1 MTSFPRT
8 PHSHLAFLQKLT
20 SCATPLL
27 ITALT
32 VLLPQMAA
40 AGAWTLGQ
48 GHIWSKV
55 TVMSLS
61 TNEHYDNDGNVG
73 EIPARYQSQ
82 QVYFDVYYGLNDRID
97 VGVKIP
103 YISNEFVDVSPEHPF
118 YGAADKKDSG
128 LGDIRGVAKI
138 NLVNSEDL
146 VGTLKLEFKAPMGE
160 YREVPEAL
168 SITGGQW
175 DFEVVAQLGRSFY
188 PVPVYGNVDLGYR
201 LRGEYADPN
210 PSDAGGV
217 DRTYTPGAEF
227 VFNAEAGYSPMD
239 KLLVALKYE
248 SIIGAEYDTIKNPP
262 AGGNINSPP
271 EDRVETLNQSV
282 SYLAPTVLVG
292 LHPSVSLEAQARMT
306 VSGSRY
312 FAGST
317 YGVGLSFTAALI
329 EQLVR
334 QGTP

>member
-8 PHSHLAFLQKLT
+8 ANMCIEFLHQKLT
-20 SCATPLL
+20 PHVIPLL
-27 ITALT
+27 IVALS
-32 VLLPQMAA
+32 VLLPQMAS
-40 AGAWTLGQ
+40 AGAWTLGKGQ
-48 GHIWSKV
+48 VWSKI
-55 TVMSLS
+55 TYMSLS
-61 TNEHYDNDGNVG
+61 TNEHYGNDGNVG
-73 EIPARYQSQ
+73 EIPARYKSQ
-82 QVYFDVYYGLNDRID
+82 QVYFDVYYGLHDRID

-103 YISNEFVDVSPEHPF
+103 YISNEFVDVSPDHPF
-118 YGAADKKDSG
+118 HGAPDKKDSG
-128 LGDIRGVAKI
+128 LGDVRGVAKI
-138 NLVNSEDL
+138 NLVQRADL
-146 VGTLKLEFKAPMGE
+146 VGTLKLGFKVPMGE

-175 DFEVVAQLGRSFY
+175 DFDVVAQLGRSFW
-188 PVPVYGNVDLGYR
+188 PVPMYGNVDLGYR

-248 SIIGAEYDTIKNPP
+248 SIIGAEYDTINNPP
-262 AGGNINSPP
+262 AGSQ
-271 EDRVETLNQSV
+271 VETLNQSV
-282 SYLAPTVLVG
+282 SYLVPTVLVG
-292 LHPSVSLEAQARMT
+292 LHPGVSLEAQARMT

>member
-1 MTSFPRT
+1 MISSSRT
-8 PHSHLAFLQKLT
+8 TNSYLEFLHQKPT
-20 SCATPLL
+20 RRVTPLL
-27 ITALT
+27 IVALSI
-32 VLLPQMAA
+32 LLPQMAS
-40 AGAWTLGQ
+40 AGAWTLGKGQ
-48 GHIWSKV
+48 VWSKI
-55 TVMSLS
+55 TYMSLS

-73 EIPARYQSQ
+73 EIPARYKSQ

-103 YISNEFVDVSPEHPF
+103 YISNEFVDVSPDHPF
-118 YGAADKKDSG
+118 SGAPDKKDSG
-128 LGDIRGVAKI
+128 LGDVRGVAKI
-138 NLVNSEDL
+138 NLVNSADL
-146 VGTLKLEFKAPMGE
+146 VGTLKLGFKAPMGE

-175 DFEVVAQLGRSFY
+175 DFDVVAQLGRSFW

-201 LRGEYADPN
+201 LRGEYTDSN

-248 SIIGAEYDTIKNPP
+248 SIIGVEYDTINNPP
-262 AGGNINSPP
+262 AGSQ
-271 EDRVETLNQSV
+271 VETLNQSV

-292 LHPSVSLEAQARMT
+292 LHPNVSLEAQARMT

-317 YGVGLSFTAALI
+317 YGVGLSFTADLI
-329 EQLVR
+329 EQVVR

>member
-1 MTSFPRT
+1 MTSFSRT
-8 PHSHLAFLQKLT
+8 ANMCIEFLRQKLT
-20 SCATPLL
+20 RRVTPLL
-27 ITALT
+27 IVALS
-32 VLLPQMAA
+32 VLLPQMAS
-40 AGAWTLGQ
+40 AGAWTLGKGQ
-48 GHIWSKV
+48 VWSKI
-55 TVMSLS
+55 TYMSLS

-73 EIPARYQSQ
+73 QIPARYKSQ

-97 VGVKIP
+97 VGLKIP

-128 LGDIRGVAKI
+128 LGDVRGVAKI
-138 NLVNSEDL
+138 NLVNSADL
-146 VGTLKLEFKAPMGE
+146 VGTLKLGFKAPMGE

-175 DFEVVAQLGRSFY
+175 DFEVIAQLGRSFY

-201 LRGEYADPN
+201 LRGEYTDSN

-248 SIIGAEYDTIKNPP
+248 SIIGSEYDTINNPP
-262 AGGNINSPP
+262 AGSK
-271 EDRVETLNQSV
+271 VETLNQSV
-282 SYLAPTVLVG
+282 AYLAPTVLVG

-317 YGVGLSFTAALI
+317 YGVGLSFTADLI
-329 EQLVR
+329 EQVVR

>member
-1 MTSFPRT
+1 MTSFLRT
-8 PHSHLAFLQKLT
+8 TIVCLEFLHQKLT
-20 SCATPLL
+20 RRVTPLL
-27 ITALT
+27 IVALSI
-32 VLLPQMAA
+32 LLPQMAS
-40 AGAWTLGQ
+40 AGAWTLEKGQ
-48 GHIWSKV
+48 VWSKI
-55 TVMSLS
+55 TYMSLS

-73 EIPARYQSQ
+73 QIPARYKSQ

-97 VGVKIP
+97 VGLKIP

-118 YGAADKKDSG
+118 YGAADKKDLG
-128 LGDIRGVAKI
+128 LGDVRGVAKI
-138 NLVNSEDL
+138 NLVNSADL
-146 VGTLKLEFKAPMGE
+146 VGTLKLGFKAPMGE

-175 DFEVVAQLGRSFY
+175 DFEVIAQLGRSFY

-201 LRGEYADPN
+201 LRGEYTDSN

-248 SIIGAEYDTIKNPP
+248 SIIGSEYDTINNPP
-262 AGGNINSPP
+262 AGSK
-271 EDRVETLNQSV
+271 VETLNQSV
-282 SYLAPTVLVG
+282 AYLAPTVLVG

-317 YGVGLSFTAALI
+317 YGVGLSFTADLI
-329 EQLVR
+329 EQVVR

>member
-8 PHSHLAFLQKLT
+8 TNVCLEFLHQKLT
-20 SCATPLL
+20 RRITPLL
-27 ITALT
+27 IVSLS
-32 VLLPQMAA
+32 VLMPQMAS
-40 AGAWTLGQ
+40 AGAWTLGKGQ
-48 GHIWSKV
+48 VWSKI
-55 TVMSLS
+55 TAMSLS

-73 EIPARYQSQ
+73 EIPARYKSQ

-103 YISNEFVDVSPEHPF
+103 YISNEFVDVSPDHPF
-118 YGAADKKDSG
+118 SKAPDKKDSG
-128 LGDIRGVAKI
+128 LGDVRGVAKI
-138 NLVNSEDL
+138 NLVQSADL
-146 VGTLKLEFKAPMGE
+146 VGTLKLGFKAPIGE

-175 DFEVVAQLGRSFY
+175 DFDVVAQLGRSFW

-227 VFNAEAGYSPMD
+227 IFNAEAGYSPMD

-248 SIIGAEYDTIKNPP
+248 SIIGAEYDTINNPP
-262 AGGNINSPP
+262 AGSQ
-271 EDRVETLNQSV
+271 VETLNQSV

-292 LHPSVSLEAQARMT
+292 LHPNVSLEAQARMT

-317 YGVGLSFTAALI
+317 YGVGLSFTADLI

-334 QGTP
+334 QGSP

>member
-8 PHSHLAFLQKLT
+8 TNVCLEFLHQKLT
-20 SCATPLL
+20 RHVTPLL
-27 ITALT
+27 IVALSI
-32 VLLPQMAA
+32 LLPQMAS
-40 AGAWTLGQ
+40 AGAWTLGKGQ
-48 GHIWSKV
+48 VWSKI
-55 TVMSLS
+55 TYMSLS

-73 EIPARYQSQ
+73 EIPARYKSQ

-118 YGAADKKDSG
+118 YGAPDKKDSG
-128 LGDIRGVAKI
+128 LGDVRGVAKI
-138 NLVNSEDL
+138 NLVQSADL
-146 VGTLKLEFKAPMGE
+146 VGTLKLGFKAPMGE

-201 LRGEYADPN
+201 LRGEYTDSNPN
-210 PSDAGGV
+210 DAGGV

-248 SIIGAEYDTIKNPP
+248 SIIGSEYDTINNPP
-262 AGGNINSPP
+262 AGSK
-271 EDRVETLNQSV
+271 VETLNQSV
-282 SYLAPTVLVG
+282 AYLAPTVLVG

-317 YGVGLSFTAALI
+317 YGVGLSFTADLI
-329 EQLVR
+329 EQVVR

>member
-8 PHSHLAFLQKLT
+8 TNMCMEFLHQKLT
-20 SCATPLL
+20 PHVIPLL
-27 ITALT
+27 IVALS
-32 VLLPQMAA
+32 VLMPQMAS
-40 AGAWTLGQ
+40 AGAWTLGKGQ
-48 GHIWSKV
+48 VWSKI
-55 TVMSLS
+55 TYMSLS

-73 EIPARYQSQ
+73 EIPARYKSQ
-82 QVYFDVYYGLNDRID
+82 QLYFDVYYGLNDRID

-118 YGAADKKDSG
+118 YGAPDKKDSG
-128 LGDIRGVAKI
+128 LGDVRGVAKI
-138 NLVNSEDL
+138 NLVNSADL
-146 VGTLKLEFKAPMGE
+146 VGTLKLGFKAPMGE

-175 DFEVVAQLGRSFY
+175 DFEVVAQLGRSFW

-201 LRGEYADPN
+201 LRGEYTDPN

-248 SIIGAEYDTIKNPP
+248 SIIGSEYDTINNPP
-262 AGGNINSPP
+262 AGSK
-271 EDRVETLNQSV
+271 VETLNQSV
-282 SYLAPTVLVG
+282 AYLAPTVLVG

-317 YGVGLSFTAALI
+317 YGVGLSFTADLI

>member
-1 MTSFPRT
+1 MAPSHRTETSR
-8 PHSHLAFLQKLT
+8 LKFLHQKLT
-20 SCATPLL
+20 RCVTPLL

-32 VLLPQMAA
+32 VLLPQMAS
-40 AGAWTLGQ
+40 AGAWTLEK
-48 GHIWSKV
+48 GHVWGKV
-55 TVMSLS
+55 TYMSLS

-73 EIPARYQSQ
+73 EIPARYKSQ

-97 VGVKIP
+97 VGIKVP
-103 YISNEFVDVSPEHPF
+103 YISNEFVDVSPDHPF
-118 YGAADKKDSG
+118 YGAPDKKDSG
-128 LGDIRGVAKI
+128 IGDIRGVAKI
-138 NLVNSEDL
+138 NLVNSADL
-146 VGTLKLEFKAPMGE
+146 VGTLKLGFKAPMGE

-201 LRGEYADPN
+201 LRGEYTDSN

-248 SIIGAEYDTIKNPP
+248 SIIGSEYDTINNPP
-262 AGGNINSPP
+262 AGSK
-271 EDRVETLNQSV
+271 VETLNQSV

-317 YGVGLSFTAALI
+317 YGVGLSFTADLI
-329 EQLVR
+329 EQVVR
-334 QGTP
+334 QGSP

>member
-1 MTSFPRT
+1 MTSSPRT
-8 PHSHLAFLQKLT
+8 TNSYLEFLHQKLT
-20 SCATPLL
+20 RRVTPLL
-27 ITALT
+27 IVALS
-32 VLLPQMAA
+32 VLMPQMAS
-40 AGAWTLGQ
+40 AGAWTLGK
-48 GHIWSKV
+48 GHVWSKI
-55 TVMSLS
+55 TYMSLS

-73 EIPARYQSQ
+73 EIPARYKSQ

-97 VGVKIP
+97 VGIKIP

-118 YGAADKKDSG
+118 YGAPDKKDSG
-128 LGDIRGVAKI
+128 IGDIRGVTKI
-138 NLVNSEDL
+138 NLVNNADL
-146 VGTLKLEFKAPMGE
+146 VGTLKLGFKAPMGE

-175 DFEVVAQLGRSFY
+175 DFDVVAQLGRSFY
-188 PVPVYGNVDLGYR
+188 PVPVYANVDLGYR
-201 LRGEYADPN
+201 LRGEYTDSN

-227 VFNAEAGYSPMD
+227 VFNAEAGYSPMG

-248 SIIGAEYDTIKNPP
+248 SIIGSEYDTINNPP
-262 AGGNINSPP
+262 AGSQ
-271 EDRVETLNQSV
+271 VETLNQSV
-282 SYLAPTVLVG
+282 AYLAPTVLVG
-292 LHPSVSLEAQARMT
+292 LHPNVSLEAQARMT

-317 YGVGLSFTAALI
+317 YGVGLSFTADLI
-329 EQLVR
+329 EQVVR

>member
-1 MTSFPRT
+1 
-8 PHSHLAFLQKLT
+8 
-20 SCATPLL
+20 LL
-27 ITALT
+27 IVALS
-32 VLLPQMAA
+32 VLLPQMAS
-40 AGAWTLGQ
+40 AGAWTLEKGQ
-48 GHIWSKV
+48 VWSKI
-55 TVMSLS
+55 TYMSLS

-73 EIPARYQSQ
+73 QIPARYKSQ
-82 QVYFDVYYGLNDRID
+82 QVYFDVYYGLNDRVD

-118 YGAADKKDSG
+118 YGAPDKKDSG
-128 LGDIRGVAKI
+128 LGDVRGVAKI
-138 NLVNSEDL
+138 NLVNSADL
-146 VGTLKLEFKAPMGE
+146 VGTLKLGFKAPMGE

-188 PVPVYGNVDLGYR
+188 PVPVYGNLDLGYR
-201 LRGEYADPN
+201 LRGEYTDSN

-248 SIIGAEYDTIKNPP
+248 SIIGSEYDTINNPP
-262 AGGNINSPP
+262 AGSK
-271 EDRVETLNQSV
+271 VETLNQSV

-317 YGVGLSFTAALI
+317 YGVGLSFTADLI
-329 EQLVR
+329 EQVVR

>member
-8 PHSHLAFLQKLT
+8 TNSHLAFLHQKLT
-20 SCATPLL
+20 SCAIPLL
-27 ITALT
+27 VTALT

-40 AGAWTLGQ
+40 AGAWTLGK
-48 GHIWSKV
+48 GHVWSKV
-55 TVMSLS
+55 TYMSLS

-73 EIPARYQSQ
+73 EIPARYKSQ

-97 VGVKIP
+97 IGIKIP

-118 YGAADKKDSG
+118 YGAPDKKDSG
-128 LGDIRGVAKI
+128 IGDIRGVAKI
-138 NLVNSEDL
+138 NLVNSADL
-146 VGTLKLEFKAPMGE
+146 VGTLKLGFKAPMGE

-175 DFEVVAQLGRSFY
+175 DFDVVAQLGRSFY
-188 PVPVYGNVDLGYR
+188 PVPVYANVDLGYR
-201 LRGEYADPN
+201 LRGEYTDPN

-227 VFNAEAGYSPMD
+227 VFNAEVGYSPMD

-248 SIIGAEYDTIKNPP
+248 SIIGAEYDTINNPP
-262 AGGNINSPP
+262 AGSQ
-271 EDRVETLNQSV
+271 VETLNQSV
-282 SYLAPTVLVG
+282 SYLAPTVLIG
-292 LHPSVSLEAQARMT
+292 LHPNVSLEAQARMT

-317 YGVGLSFTAALI
+317 YGVGLSFTAELI

>member
-1 MTSFPRT
+1 MIPSPRT
-8 PHSHLAFLQKLT
+8 AGSRLAFLLQ
-20 SCATPLL
+20 SATPLL
-27 ITALT
+27 IAALT

-40 AGAWTLGQ
+40 AGAWTLGKGQ
-48 GHIWSKV
+48 IWSKI
-55 TVMSLS
+55 TYMSLS
-61 TNEHYDNDGNVG
+61 TNEHYDNDGKVG
-73 EIPARYQSQ
+73 EIPARYKSQ
-82 QVYFDVYYGLNDRID
+82 QVYFDVYYGLHDRID
-97 VGVKIP
+97 IGIKIP

-118 YGAADKKDSG
+118 YEESDKKDSG
-128 LGDIRGVAKI
+128 VGDVRGVAKI
-138 NLVNSEDL
+138 NLVNSADL

-175 DFEVVAQLGRSFY
+175 DFDVVAQLGRSFW
-188 PVPVYGNVDLGYR
+188 PVPVYANVDLGYR
-201 LRGEYADPN
+201 LRGEYTDSN
-210 PSDAGGV
+210 PDDAGGV

-248 SIIGAEYDTIKNPP
+248 SILGAEYDTINNP
-262 AGGNINSPP
+262 GST
-271 EDRVETLNQSV
+271 EETLNQSV

-292 LHPSVSLEAQARMT
+292 LHPNVSLEAQARLT
-306 VSGSRY
+306 ISGSRY

-317 YGVGLSFTAALI
+317 YGLGLSFTGSLI
-329 EQLVR
+329 DKVIH

>member
-8 PHSHLAFLQKLT
+8 TNMCIEFLHQKLT
-20 SCATPLL
+20 PHVIPLL
-27 ITALT
+27 IVALS
-32 VLLPQMAA
+32 VLMPQMAS
-40 AGAWTLGQ
+40 AGAWTLGKGQ
-48 GHIWSKV
+48 VWSKI
-55 TVMSLS
+55 TYMSLS

-73 EIPARYQSQ
+73 EIPARYKSQ
-82 QVYFDVYYGLNDRID
+82 QLYFDVYYGLNDRID

-118 YGAADKKDSG
+118 YGAPDKKDSG
-128 LGDIRGVAKI
+128 LGDVRGVAKI
-138 NLVNSEDL
+138 NLVNSADL
-146 VGTLKLEFKAPMGE
+146 VGTLKLGFKAPMGE

-201 LRGEYADPN
+201 LRGEYTDSNPN
-210 PSDAGGV
+210 DAGGV

-248 SIIGAEYDTIKNPP
+248 SIIGSEYDTINNPP
-262 AGGNINSPP
+262 AGSK
-271 EDRVETLNQSV
+271 VETLNQSV
-282 SYLAPTVLVG
+282 AYLAPTVLVG

-317 YGVGLSFTAALI
+317 YGVGLSFTADLI

>member
-1 MTSFPRT
+1 MISSSRT
-8 PHSHLAFLQKLT
+8 TNSYLEFLHQKLT
-20 SCATPLL
+20 PHVTPLL
-27 ITALT
+27 IVALSI
-32 VLLPQMAA
+32 LLPQMAS
-40 AGAWTLGQ
+40 AGAWTLGK
-48 GHIWSKV
+48 GRVWSKV
-55 TVMSLS
+55 TYMSLS

-73 EIPARYQSQ
+73 EIPARYKSQ

-97 VGVKIP
+97 VGIKIP

-118 YGAADKKDSG
+118 YGAPDKKDSG
-128 LGDIRGVAKI
+128 IGDIRGVAKI
-138 NLVNSEDL
+138 NLVNSADL
-146 VGTLKLEFKAPMGE
+146 VGTLKLGFKAPMGE

-175 DFEVVAQLGRSFY
+175 DFDVVAQLGRSFW

-201 LRGEYADPN
+201 LRGEYTDSN

-248 SIIGAEYDTIKNPP
+248 SIVGAEYDTINNPP
-262 AGGNINSPP
+262 AGSQ
-271 EDRVETLNQSV
+271 VETLNQSV
-282 SYLAPTVLVG
+282 SYLAPTVLIG
-292 LHPSVSLEAQARMT
+292 LHPNVSLEAQARMT

-317 YGVGLSFTAALI
+317 YGVGLSFTADLI

>member
-1 MTSFPRT
+1 MIPSSRT
-8 PHSHLAFLQKLT
+8 TNSYLEFLHQKL
-20 SCATPLL
+20 SPHVTPLL
-27 ITALT
+27 IVTLSI
-32 VLLPQMAA
+32 LLPQMAS
-40 AGAWTLGQ
+40 AGAWTLGKGQ
-48 GHIWSKV
+48 VWSKI
-55 TVMSLS
+55 TYMSLS
-61 TNEHYDNDGNVG
+61 TNEHYDNNGNVG
-73 EIPARYQSQ
+73 EIPARYKSQ

-97 VGVKIP
+97 IGIKIP
-103 YISNEFVDVSPEHPF
+103 YISNKFVDVSPEHPF
-118 YGAADKKDSG
+118 YGAPDKKDSG
-128 LGDIRGVAKI
+128 IGDIRGVAKI
-138 NLVNSEDL
+138 NLVNSADL
-146 VGTLKLEFKAPMGE
+146 VGTLKLGFKAPMGE

-175 DFEVVAQLGRSFY
+175 DFDVVAQVGRSFW
-188 PVPVYGNVDLGYR
+188 PTPVYANVDLGYR

-248 SIIGAEYDTIKNPP
+248 SIMGAEYDTINNPP
-262 AGGNINSPP
+262 AGSQ
-271 EDRVETLNQSV
+271 VETLNQSV

-292 LHPSVSLEAQARMT
+292 LHPNVSLEAQARMT

-317 YGVGLSFTAALI
+317 YGVGLSFTGNLI
-329 EQLVR
+329 ENLVR

>member
-1 MTSFPRT
+1 MISSSRT
-8 PHSHLAFLQKLT
+8 TNSYLEFLHQKLT
-20 SCATPLL
+20 RHVTPLL
-27 ITALT
+27 IVALSI
-32 VLLPQMAA
+32 LLPQMAS
-40 AGAWTLGQ
+40 AGAWTLGKGQ
-48 GHIWSKV
+48 VWSKI
-55 TVMSLS
+55 TYMSLS
-61 TNEHYDNDGNVG
+61 TNEHYGNDGNAS
-73 EIPARYQSQ
+73 EIPARYKSQ

-103 YISNEFVDVSPEHPF
+103 YISNEFVDVSPDHPF
-118 YGAADKKDSG
+118 SGAPDKKDSG
-128 LGDIRGVAKI
+128 LGDVRGVAKI
-138 NLVNSEDL
+138 NLVQSADL
-146 VGTLKLEFKAPMGE
+146 VGTLKLGFKVPMGE

-175 DFEVVAQLGRSFY
+175 DFDVVAQLGRSFW

-201 LRGEYADPN
+201 LRGEYTDSN

-239 KLLVALKYE
+239 KLLLALKYE
-248 SIIGAEYDTIKNPP
+248 SIIGAEYDTINNPP
-262 AGGNINSPP
+262 AGSQ
-271 EDRVETLNQSV
+271 VETLNQSV

-292 LHPSVSLEAQARMT
+292 LHPNVSLEAQARMT

-317 YGVGLSFTAALI
+317 YGVGLSFTADLI
-329 EQLVR
+329 EQVVR

>member
-1 MTSFPRT
+1 MISSSRT
-8 PHSHLAFLQKLT
+8 TNSYLEFLHQKLT
-20 SCATPLL
+20 RHVTPLL
-27 ITALT
+27 IVALSI
-32 VLLPQMAA
+32 LLPQMAS
-40 AGAWTLGQ
+40 AGAWTLGKGQ
-48 GHIWSKV
+48 VWSKI
-55 TVMSLS
+55 TYMSLS
-61 TNEHYDNDGNVG
+61 TNEHYGNDGNVG
-73 EIPARYQSQ
+73 EIPARYKSQ

-103 YISNEFVDVSPEHPF
+103 YISNEFVDVSPDHPF
-118 YGAADKKDSG
+118 SGAPDKKDSG
-128 LGDIRGVAKI
+128 LGDVRGVAKI
-138 NLVNSEDL
+138 NLVNSADL
-146 VGTLKLEFKAPMGE
+146 VGTLKLGFKAPMGE

-175 DFEVVAQLGRSFY
+175 DFDVVAQLGRSFY
-188 PVPVYGNVDLGYR
+188 PVPVYANVDLGYR

-248 SIIGAEYDTIKNPP
+248 SIMGAEYDTINNPP
-262 AGGNINSPP
+262 AGSQ
-271 EDRVETLNQSV
+271 VETLNQSV

-292 LHPSVSLEAQARMT
+292 LHPNVSLEAQARMT

-317 YGVGLSFTAALI
+317 YGVGLSFTADLI
-329 EQLVR
+329 EQVVR

>member
-1 MTSFPRT
+1 MTSFSRT
-8 PHSHLAFLQKLT
+8 TNSRLEFLHQKLIRRV
-20 SCATPLL
+20 TPLL
-27 ITALT
+27 IVALSI
-32 VLLPQMAA
+32 LLPQMAS
-40 AGAWTLGQ
+40 AGAWTLGKGQ
-48 GHIWSKV
+48 VWSKI
-55 TVMSLS
+55 TYMSLS

-73 EIPARYQSQ
+73 EIPARYKSQ
-82 QVYFDVYYGLNDRID
+82 QLYFDVYYGLHDRID

-118 YGAADKKDSG
+118 SGAPDKKDSG
-128 LGDIRGVAKI
+128 LGDVRGVAKI
-138 NLVNSEDL
+138 NLVQSADL
-146 VGTLKLEFKAPMGE
+146 VGTLKLGFKAPVGE

-175 DFEVVAQLGRSFY
+175 DFEVVGQLGRSFW

-217 DRTYTPGAEF
+217 DRTYTPGAEI

-248 SIIGAEYDTIKNPP
+248 SIIGAEYDTINNPP
-262 AGGNINSPP
+262 AGSQ
-271 EDRVETLNQSV
+271 VETLNQSV
-282 SYLAPTVLVG
+282 AYLAPTVLVG

-317 YGVGLSFTAALI
+317 YGVGLSFTADLI
-329 EQLVR
+329 EQVVR

>member
-1 MTSFPRT
+1 MTSFPHT
-8 PHSHLAFLQKLT
+8 ANVCSEFLHQKLT
-20 SCATPLL
+20 RHVTPLL
-27 ITALT
+27 IIALSI
-32 VLLPQMAA
+32 LLPQMAS
-40 AGAWTLGQ
+40 AGAWTLGK
-48 GHIWSKV
+48 GHVWSKI
-55 TVMSLS
+55 TYMSLS
-61 TNEHYDNDGNVG
+61 TNEHYDNDGNAS
-73 EIPARYQSQ
+73 EIPARYKSQ

-118 YGAADKKDSG
+118 YGAPDKKDSG

-138 NLVNSEDL
+138 NLVNSADL
-146 VGTLKLEFKAPMGE
+146 VGTLKLGFKAPMGE

-210 PSDAGGV
+210 PGDAGGV

-248 SIIGAEYDTIKNPP
+248 SIIGAEYDTINNPP
-262 AGGNINSPP
+262 AGSK
-271 EDRVETLNQSV
+271 VETLNQSV
-282 SYLAPTVLVG
+282 AYLAPTVLVG

-317 YGVGLSFTAALI
+317 YGVGLSFTADLI